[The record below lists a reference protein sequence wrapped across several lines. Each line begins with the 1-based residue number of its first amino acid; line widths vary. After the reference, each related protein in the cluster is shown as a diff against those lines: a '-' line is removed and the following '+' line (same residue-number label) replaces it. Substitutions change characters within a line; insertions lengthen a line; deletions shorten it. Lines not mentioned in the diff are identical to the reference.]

1 MFSSEQIR
9 VLAPN
14 PLYFPKSRYDYMNKS
29 SCELNKLWQER
40 DWRKVSNGTSQEKYP
55 N

>member
-1 MFSSEQIR
+1 MLSSEQTW
-9 VLAPN
+9 VLALN
-14 PLYFPKSRYDYMNKS
+14 PLYFPESRDDYMSKS

-40 DWRKVSNGTSQEKYP
+40 DWRKVSNGANQEKYS